1 MNIFVFD
8 NVTNTLRIND
18 YEILLVK
25 EFAKLW
31 DKKRNI
37 CKEDKTGEKRL
48 KAYKERLSL
57 KLGHIYLKDL
67 HSL

>member
-25 EFAKLW
+25 EFAKL
-31 DKKRNI
+31 
-37 CKEDKTGEKRL
+37 
-48 KAYKERLSL
+48 
-57 KLGHIYLKDL
+57 
-67 HSL
+67 